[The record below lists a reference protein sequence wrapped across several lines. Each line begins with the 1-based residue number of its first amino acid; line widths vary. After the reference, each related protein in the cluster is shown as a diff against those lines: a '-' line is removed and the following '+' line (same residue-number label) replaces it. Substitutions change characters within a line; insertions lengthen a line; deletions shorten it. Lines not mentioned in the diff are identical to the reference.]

1 MCFLFDI
8 DNKYFVNFIF
18 STYFIFNN
26 MNFFEPA
33 FVAVVAVDVDDD
45 DAVYVN
51 GPIVVRE
58 KTHES
63 APMSVAEAVDRMELV
78 GHDFY
83 LFTDSESG
91 LPSVVYR
98 RQSFDYGLIRLSA

>member
-33 FVAVVAVDVDDD
+33 FVAVVAVVAVDVDDD
-45 DAVYVN
+45 FPLIILQFFISLSLTFAKDAAQLYIT
-51 GPIVVRE
+51 G
-58 KTHES
+58 T
-63 APMSVAEAVDRMELV
+63 
-78 GHDFY
+78 
-83 LFTDSESG
+83 
-91 LPSVVYR
+91 
-98 RQSFDYGLIRLSA
+98 